1 MMEQSVASF
10 ELAQIK
16 KDIQLAGP
24 TVLFLRAD
32 WCGACGV
39 AEAVLPQIEGI
50 KRMHVID
57 VDHPDVVADSFCA
70 TYDVQ
75 NVPTTLIFHKGEK
88 VGHIIGVGVS
98 EDSYAERM
106 KETLSNVRRRKN

>member
-1 MMEQSVASF
+1 MEQSIASF

-24 TVLFLRAD
+24 NVVFLRAD

-39 AEAVLPQIEGI
+39 AEAVLPSVEGI
-50 KRMHVID
+50 KRIHVVD
-57 VDHPDVVADSFCA
+57 VDHPDVISDSFCA
-70 TYDVQ
+70 THDVQ

-88 VGHIIGVGVS
+88 VGHVIGIGAS
-98 EDSYAERM
+98 EDAYAEKM
-106 KETLSNVRRRKN
+106 KNIISNVRRRKN